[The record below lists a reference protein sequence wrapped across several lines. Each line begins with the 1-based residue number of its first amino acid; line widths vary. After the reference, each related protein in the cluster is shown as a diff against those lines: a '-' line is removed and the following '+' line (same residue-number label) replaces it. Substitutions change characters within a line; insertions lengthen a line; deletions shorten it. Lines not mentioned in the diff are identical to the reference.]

1 MIETDLVKAREVAK
15 QAAQTLRPLRTERT
29 IRMLAKE
36 MAAAWW
42 DESIE
47 GMTAPP
53 PGVPE
58 NYDPNVRSEMFRGM
72 WPDQQVYVTICWP
85 HFYKEARRQMVM
97 MLGRTDVSETMKARI
112 YDAIM
117 EDANEKGN

>member
-15 QAAQTLRPLRTERT
+15 QAAQALRPLRTERT
-29 IRMLAKE
+29 IRVLAKE

-47 GMTAPP
+47 AMTAPP
-53 PGVPE
+53 PGTPE
-58 NYDPNVRSEMFRGM
+58 AYDPNVRSEMFRRM
-72 WPDQQVYVTICWP
+72 WPDRQVYVTICWP
-85 HFYKEARRQMVM
+85 HFYKPARQQMVG
-97 MLGRTDVSETMKARI
+97 MLGRSDISELMKSRI